1 MDFSGLSGYLWQDS
15 YILGEKGANWNKHLV
30 VLNMLD
36 LKELKLYMLESNPS
50 NDYIS
55 TPLMHAIHKWTM
67 PTTTTSNT
75 KTRLKDIRTYGL
87 VRKKSFP
94 SEIIVM

>member
-1 MDFSGLSGYLWQDS
+1 
-15 YILGEKGANWNKHLV
+15 
-30 VLNMLD
+30 MLD

-50 NDYIS
+50 QWLYIDS
-55 TPLMHAIHKWTM
+55 FDVRIHKWTM